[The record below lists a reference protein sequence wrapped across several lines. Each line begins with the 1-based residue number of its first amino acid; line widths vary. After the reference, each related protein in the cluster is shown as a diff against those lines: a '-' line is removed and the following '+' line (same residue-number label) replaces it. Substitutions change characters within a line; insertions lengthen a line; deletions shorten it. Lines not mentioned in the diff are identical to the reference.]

1 MTRSLDARF
10 EPDTPLA
17 FLNGNHALIRMMVE
31 QMRSDAAAGLRT
43 KAFVTGY
50 PGSPLGSID
59 IAMRQARRTLDAHG
73 ITHQPAQNE
82 EFAVSMLSG
91 TQMLDEHPHPE
102 VDGVVGYWYG
112 KGPGLDRSGDA
123 LKHANFAGTS
133 RHGAVVILSGED
145 HEAKSST
152 VPYQQDFSFEHHG
165 MPVLYPSCVQEF
177 LDYGLHAAALSRYS
191 GCWVALKLVGTLC
204 DGGEVVQLHP
214 AGITTRTPDLQI
226 AGKPFAKLANHRFFP
241 VTNVETERRLYDERH
256 AAVLAYSRANGLNR
270 VVRSSPGDRIGIVS
284 AGKSWADTLQALED
298 LGLDARAL
306 EANGIRLAKVGLLCP
321 SDSAFFREFA
331 EGLERVIVVEEKR
344 DFLERQ
350 VAAGIVG
357 TSVRELARQARR
369 GRSAPLPRRRR
380 HDQRHG
386 GRTPRARAGAQH
398 HVAGAR
404 PRARAIPAAEDR
416 AAQPRA
422 ARACTELLLGL
433 PP

>member
-1 MTRSLDARF
+1 
-10 EPDTPLA
+10 
-17 FLNGNHALIRMMVE
+17 
-31 QMRSDAAAGLRT
+31 
-43 KAFVTGY
+43 
-50 PGSPLGSID
+50 
-59 IAMRQARRTLDAHG
+59 RRTLDAHG
-73 ITHQPAQNE
+73 ITHQAAQNE
-82 EFAVSMLSG
+82 EFAVSMLIG

-152 VPYQQDFSFEHHG
+152 VPYQQEFSF
-165 MPVLYPSCVQEF
+165 
-177 LDYGLHAAALSRYS
+177 
-191 GCWVALKLVGTLC
+191 
-204 DGGEVVQLHP
+204 
-214 AGITTRTPDLQI
+214 
-226 AGKPFAKLANHRFFP
+226 
-241 VTNVETERRLYDERH
+241 ERH

-298 LGLDARAL
+298 LGLDTRAL

-321 SDSAFFREFA
+321 SDGAFFREFA

-357 TSVRELARQARR
+357 TSVRELLGKHDSDGARLFPVEGGMTSDMVAERLGRVLARSITLPER
-369 GRSAPLPRRRR
+369 GRERVR
-380 HDQRHG
+380 
-386 GRTPRARAGAQH
+386 
-398 HVAGAR
+398 
-404 PRARAIPAAEDR
+404 
-416 AAQPRA
+416 
-422 ARACTELLLGL
+422 
-433 PP
+433 